1 MTIARHILRPL
12 LFLAVVVAVIAYFVL
27 PTTTWIDQKA
37 ALAETRSE
45 LEAVEA
51 DNAEMAARIEALH
64 TSSEIE
70 RIARRD
76 FSLIYPGEEAYAILP
91 PPLKPVTLPNAWPFN
106 VLGDSLE

>member
-1 MTIARHILRPL
+1 MTIAGHIIRPL
-12 LFLAVVVAVIAYFVL
+12 LFLAVVVAVIAYFVF
-27 PTTTWIDQKA
+27 PTRTWIDQKA

-45 LEAVEA
+45 LSEVEA
-51 DNAEMAARIEALH
+51 ANAEMSARIDALY

-70 RIARRD
+70 RLARRD

-91 PPLKPVTLPNAWPFN
+91 PPLRPVSLPNAWPFN